1 MTEFSGSL
9 DAALEAGR
17 TPPDAPGPDLPA
29 SVPQGEEPR
38 SLTQDAW
45 RLLRRS
51 KIFWFSVT
59 LIAIFVLMAIWP
71 SLFTSTDPRDVGP
84 VRTRP
89 GGAAIFGRD
98 GQGYDIYA
106 RTVYGARASILVGIL
121 ATTVVMLV
129 GSFLGMI
136 SGFFGGWIDSIISRI
151 TDVFFAIPLILGGI
165 LFMTAFP
172 SDQATPY
179 LWVVGKVVIVLSI
192 LAWPNFLRLMRGSVL
207 QIKHNEY
214 VLAARALG
222 AGTHRILWRHILPNA
237 LTPVLTLTTITV
249 GVFIVAEATLS
260 FLGIGL
266 VPPAVSWGVAI
277 DEALPFV
284 YSYPHMLLFPSL
296 FLSLCV
302 LSFIM
307 LGESVRDAFDPKSR

>member
-1 MTEFSGSL
+1 MTDPSL
-9 DAALEAGR
+9 VAASSPSHGD
-17 TPPDAPGPDLPA
+17 DAPAG
-29 SVPQGEEPR
+29 VPQSDKPR

-51 KIFWFSVT
+51 PIFWISVT
-59 LIAIFVLMAIWP
+59 LIAIFVLMAVWP
-71 SLFTSTDPRDVGP
+71 SLFTSTDPREVGP

-89 GGAAIFGRD
+89 GGEAVFGRD

-106 RTVYGARASILVGIL
+106 RTIHGARASILVGIL
-121 ATTVVMLV
+121 ATTIVTLF
-129 GSFLGMI
+129 GGFLGMI
-136 SGFFGGWIDSIISRI
+136 AGYFGGLTDTITSRV

-179 LWVVGKVVIVLSI
+179 LWVVMKVVLVLSL
-192 LAWPNFLRLMRGSVL
+192 LAWPGVVRLMRGSVL
-207 QIKHNEY
+207 QVKHNEY
-214 VLAARALG
+214 VMAARALG
-222 AGTHRILWRHILPNA
+222 AGNSRIIWRHILPNA
-237 LTPVLTLTTITV
+237 ATPVLTLTTITV
-249 GVFIVAEATLS
+249 GAFIVAEATLS

-307 LGESVRDAFDPKSR
+307 LGDVVRDAFDPKSR

>member
-1 MTEFSGSL
+1 MTDFNSSL
-9 DAALEAGR
+9 NAALEAGE
-17 TPPDAPGPDLPA
+17 TPADAPGPDLPA
-29 SVPQGEEPR
+29 SVPQGEKPR

-51 KIFWFSVT
+51 PIFWVSVT

-71 SLFTSTDPRDVGP
+71 SLFTSTDPRAVGD

-89 GGAAIFGRD
+89 GGDAIFGRD

-106 RTVYGARASILVGIL
+106 RTIYGARASILVGVL
-121 ATTVVMLV
+121 ATTAVTLF
-129 GSFLGMI
+129 GGFFGMI
-136 SGFFGGWIDSIISRI
+136 SGYFAGWSDTVISRI

-165 LFMTAFP
+165 LFMTGFP
-172 SDQATPY
+172 SDQSTPY
-179 LWVVGKVVIVLSI
+179 LWVVMKVVIVLSI
-192 LAWPNFLRLMRGSVL
+192 LAWPGVLRLMRGSVL
-207 QIKHNEY
+207 QVKHNEY

-222 AGTHRILWRHILPNA
+222 AGTSRILWRHILPNA
-237 LTPVLTLTTITV
+237 VTPVLTLTTINV
-249 GVFIVAEATLS
+249 GAFIVAEATLS

-284 YSYPHMLLFPSL
+284 FAYPHMLLFPSL

-302 LSFIM
+302 LAFIM
-307 LGESVRDAFDPKSR
+307 LGECVRDAFDPKSR

>member
-1 MTEFSGSL
+1 MTDSGIV
-9 DAALEAGR
+9 AAETQTQGA
-17 TPPDAPGPDLPA
+17 DGPA
-29 SVPQGEEPR
+29 TVPQGERPR

-45 RLLRRS
+45 RILRRS
-51 KIFWFSVT
+51 PIFWVSVT

-84 VRTRP
+84 VRTKP
-89 GGAAIFGRD
+89 GGDAIFGRD

-106 RTVYGARASILVGIL
+106 RTIYGARASILVGVL
-121 ATTVVMLV
+121 ATILVTVV
-129 GSFLGMI
+129 GIFLGVI
-136 SGFFGGWIDSIISRI
+136 AAFFGGWVDAVISRV

-165 LFMTAFP
+165 LFMTAYA
-172 SDQATPY
+172 SDQSTPY
-179 LWVVGKVVIVLSI
+179 LWVVMKVVIVLS
-192 LAWPNFLRLMRGSVL
+192 LFGWPSVLRLMRGSVL
-207 QIKHNEY
+207 QVKHNEY

-222 AGTHRILWRHILPNA
+222 AGNSRVIWHHILPNA
-237 LTPVLTLTTITV
+237 VTPVLTLTTINV
-249 GVFIVAEATLS
+249 GVFIVVEATLS

-277 DEALPFV
+277 DEALSFV

-302 LSFIM
+302 LAFIM
-307 LGESVRDAFDPKSR
+307 LGDSVRDAFDPKSR

>member
-1 MTEFSGSL
+1 MTEPSVVAASSPSHGAEGQPSG
-9 DAALEAGR
+9 
-17 TPPDAPGPDLPA
+17 T
-29 SVPQGEEPR
+29 QGDKPR

-51 KIFWFSVT
+51 PIFWISVS
-59 LIAIFVLMAIWP
+59 LIALFVLMAIAP
-71 SLFTSTDPRDVGP
+71 GLFTQTDPRDVGP

-89 GGAAIFGRD
+89 GGDAIFGRD

-106 RTVYGARASILVGIL
+106 RTVHGARASILVGIL
-121 ATTVVMLV
+121 ATTAVTLF
-129 GSFLGMI
+129 GGFFGMI
-136 SGFFGGWIDSIISRI
+136 AAYFGGWIDTVVSRI

-165 LFMTAFP
+165 LFMTGFP
-172 SDQATPY
+172 SDQSTPY
-179 LWVVGKVVIVLSI
+179 LWVVMKVVIVLSI
-192 LAWPNFLRLMRGSVL
+192 LAWPGVLRLMRGSVL
-207 QIKHNEY
+207 QVKHNEY

-222 AGTHRILWRHILPNA
+222 AGTSRIIWRHILPNA
-237 LTPVLTLTTITV
+237 ATPVLTLTTINV
-249 GVFIVAEATLS
+249 GAFIVAEATLS

-284 YSYPHMLLFPSL
+284 FSYPHMLLFPSL

-307 LGESVRDAFDPKSR
+307 LGDVIRDAFDPKSR

>member
-1 MTEFSGSL
+1 MTEPSVV
-9 DAALEAGR
+9 AASSPSHGDDTTAV
-17 TPPDAPGPDLPA
+17 LPQ
-29 SVPQGEEPR
+29 SDKPR

-51 KIFWFSVT
+51 PIFWISVT
-59 LIAIFVLMAIWP
+59 LIAVFVLMAVWP
-71 SLFTSTDPRDVGP
+71 SLFTSTDPRQVGP

-89 GGAAIFGRD
+89 GGEAVFGRD

-106 RTVYGARASILVGIL
+106 RTVHGARASILVGIL
-121 ATTVVMLV
+121 ATTIVTLF
-129 GSFLGMI
+129 GGFLGMI
-136 SGFFGGWIDSIISRI
+136 AAYFGGLTDTIISRI

-172 SDQATPY
+172 SDQSTPY
-179 LWVVGKVVIVLSI
+179 LWVVMKVVLVLSI
-192 LAWPNFLRLMRGSVL
+192 LAWPGVLRLMRGSVL
-207 QIKHNEY
+207 QVKHNEY
-214 VLAARALG
+214 VMAARALG
-222 AGTHRILWRHILPNA
+222 AGNRRIIWRHILPNA
-237 LTPVLTLTTITV
+237 ATPVLTLTTITV
-249 GVFIVAEATLS
+249 GAFIVAEATLS

-307 LGESVRDAFDPKSR
+307 LGDVVRDAFDPKSR